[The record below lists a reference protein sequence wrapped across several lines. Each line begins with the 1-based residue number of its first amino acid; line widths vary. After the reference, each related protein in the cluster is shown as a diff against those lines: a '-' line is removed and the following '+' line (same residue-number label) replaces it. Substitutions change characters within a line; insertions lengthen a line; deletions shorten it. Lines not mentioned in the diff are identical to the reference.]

1 MKKQELIILSM
12 SEDEKKQVQLI
23 IDELD
28 KIEKKICFKIEKD
41 SQLLEKNGD
50 YTYYKTDKSF
60 QKALDLA
67 EACGAIKQILKDLLD
82 IERKK

>member
-1 MKKQELIILSM
+1 M

>member
-1 MKKQELIILSM
+1 M

-82 IERKK
+82 IERKKWKLQ